1 MCEGFFTFVPHLN
14 LKKRIWVEEIKKQPK
29 EKDF

>member
-1 MCEGFFTFVPHLN
+1 MCEGFFTFVPH
-14 LKKRIWVEEIKKQPK
+14 LKKRIWVEEIKKQRK